1 MRATSLLLLF
11 YLTIGFFSALL
22 AIEEQQLV
30 ELRSL
35 LQRKTPHSLRECVL
49 TKEFSSINNEP
60 LLYCAYNMVFQN
72 FGNRLGYYFEVS
84 ESLSLSVTSLGYIYA
99 YIGSGLC

>member
-1 MRATSLLLLF
+1 MIATSLLLLF
-11 YLTIGFFSALL
+11 SLTSGFFRALL
-22 AIEEQQLV
+22 AVEEQQLV
-30 ELRSL
+30 ELRSF

-49 TKEFSSINNEP
+49 TSEFSSINHEP

-84 ESLSLSVTSLGYIYA
+84 ESKSLSSLVLISV
-99 YIGSGLC
+99 GSGLC